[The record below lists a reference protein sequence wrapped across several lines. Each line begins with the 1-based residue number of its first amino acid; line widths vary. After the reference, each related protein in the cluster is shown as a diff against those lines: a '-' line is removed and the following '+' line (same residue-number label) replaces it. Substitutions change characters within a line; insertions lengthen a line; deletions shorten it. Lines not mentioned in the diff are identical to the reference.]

1 MKMKAT
7 KEGHHYIL
15 NGRKMWITN
24 GNINGG
30 MYKLECFHSILW
42 YKGFLTMQNSGIL
55 SLSTR

>member
-1 MKMKAT
+1 MKAT

-30 MYKLECFHSILW
+30 MCKLEYEI
-42 YKGFLTMQNSGIL
+42 YIQYNDKNKGILTM
-55 SLSTR
+55 